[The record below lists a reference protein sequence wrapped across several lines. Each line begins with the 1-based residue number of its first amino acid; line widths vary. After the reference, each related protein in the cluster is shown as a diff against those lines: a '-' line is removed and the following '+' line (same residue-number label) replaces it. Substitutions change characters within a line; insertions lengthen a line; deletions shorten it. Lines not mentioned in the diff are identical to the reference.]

1 MAGSPACLYFYCYI
15 AEQEFVAAKSSGLLR
30 QTGSVLCNSSLG
42 CLAFKTLP
50 STFYLHIRNV
60 FYYAR
65 NTPKLLYE
73 NSYQRR
79 QLISW

>member
-15 AEQEFVAAKSSGLLR
+15 AEQEFVAAKSWGLLR

-60 FYYAR
+60 FTMPE
-65 NTPKLLYE
+65 TPQSCFMKTATKGGSL
-73 NSYQRR
+73 
-79 QLISW
+79 